1 MNHGQPSTSDMT
13 GTPDQEVPMKAT
25 LGISRR
31 DFVVTTFAVGGGLA
45 LGFAFPKNDPER
57 VALAGRLSGR
67 PWESLAGKS
76 DVEVGPW
83 LLIAPDDT
91 VTIRVGQSEMGQ
103 GVITSCAKMV
113 AEELECDWSKVRAE
127 YVSVN
132 RHFRENKVYK
142 RLVTTSSS
150 SVRLGRPYLQQAGA
164 SARERLMAAAAQ
176 SWNVPRSELTVKD
189 GVISHK
195 LTGRTLRYGEVAE
208 KAAAIKL
215 PAEPKIKTPDQYT
228 LLKKPTKLLDT
239 PLKVDGSAAYGIDV
253 RVPGMLYA
261 AIKASPVFKGK
272 VKSYNADVVR
282 SRPGVHSIVEFS
294 GEEIEAGVA
303 VIADSYWH
311 ARTALEATPIE
322 WDEGIHGNDSSE
334 EFFRSSRAMLDE
346 PGAKVVTKKGDPE
359 GVLKNASKVVEAV
372 YEVPYLDHAVMEPF
386 NCTAQVTSDRVDIW
400 VGSQDPENAT
410 IDASKVTG
418 IPLEKI
424 YLHNC
429 FLGGGFGRRGNQDDV
444 RQAVAIAK
452 QLGGRPVK
460 VIWSREETTRHG
472 YYRPMR
478 VSRFRAALGPDGT
491 PLAWHTRV
499 VGTDEDVFAAKLVA
513 AEGNFASQT
522 RVVRTDE
529 PADEQLIRGLH
540 KLPYFA
546 PHQLFD
552 YQLRKTHVPTGPW
565 TSVGR
570 SQNEFFLETF
580 VDELAHAAGRE
591 PYRYR
596 RALLQAN
603 AEFVFAKNWIQVL
616 DAAAQQSGW
625 SQKLPAGTGRGIAI
639 GDSRRLSRTE
649 ITICA
654 MVATVAVSQKGE
666 VRVERLDVA
675 IDTGPFLV
683 NPLAAERQVEMQVA
697 MGLAAVL
704 RQEITIE
711 NGRVVQG
718 NFETY
723 PLLRPAEIPEI
734 KVQFVRATDDPIA
747 GIGEEI
753 VGWVAPAVCNA
764 IFAVTGK
771 RIRSLPLKKHDLSW
785 HS

>member
-1 MNHGQPSTSDMT
+1 MT
-13 GTPDQEVPMKAT
+13 AT
-25 LGISRR
+25 RGMSRR
-31 DFVVTTFAVGGGLA
+31 EFVVTTFAVGGGLA
-45 LGFAFPKNDPER
+45 LGLSFPKNEAER
-57 VALAGRLSGR
+57 AAIAVRLSGR

-76 DVEVGPW
+76 DIEVGPW
-83 LLIAPDDT
+83 LMIAPDDT

-142 RLVTTSSS
+142 RLTTTSSS

-176 SWNVPRSELTVKD
+176 TWGVPRSELTVKD
-189 GVISHK
+189 GVITH
-195 LTGRTLRYGEVAE
+195 TPTRRTLRYGQVAQ
-208 KAAAIKL
+208 KAVAIKL

-228 LLKKPTKLLDT
+228 LLKKPTKLLDV
-239 PLKVDGSAAYGIDV
+239 PPKVDGSATYGIDV

-261 AIKASPVFKGK
+261 AVKASPVFKGK
-272 VKSYNADVVR
+272 LKSYNADAVKN
-282 SRPGVHSIVEFS
+282 RPGVHSVVEFS

-303 VIADSYWH
+303 VVADSYWH
-311 ARTALEATPIE
+311 ARTALDALPIE
-322 WDEGIHGNDSSE
+322 WDEGMHGNDTSE
-334 EFFRSSRAMLDE
+334 GFFKSSRAALDE

-359 GVLKNASKVVEAV
+359 ALLENAPQVVEAI
-372 YEVPYLDHAVMEPF
+372 YEVPYLDHVVMEPF
-386 NCTAQVTSDRVDIW
+386 NCTAQVTPERVDLW
-400 VGSQDPENAT
+400 VGSQEPEGAT
-410 IDASKVTG
+410 IDASKITG
-418 IPLEKI
+418 VPVENI

-452 QLGGRPVK
+452 QLEGRPVK

-478 VSRFRAALGPDGT
+478 VSRFRAALGPDGM
-491 PLAWHTRV
+491 PAAWTTRV
-499 VGTDEDVFAAKLVA
+499 VGLDENYP
-513 AEGNFASQT
+513 G
-522 RVVRTDE
+522 
-529 PADEQLIRGLH
+529 DEQVLRGLH
-540 KLPYFA
+540 KLPYFV
-546 PHQLFD
+546 PNQLFD
-552 YQLRKTHVPTGPW
+552 YHLRKTHVPTGPW

-580 VDELAHAAGRE
+580 VDELAHAAGQD
-591 PYRYR
+591 PYHYR
-596 RALLQAN
+596 RALLEAN
-603 AEFVFAKNWIQVL
+603 AEFPFAKSWTQVL
-616 DAAAQQSGW
+616 GAVVEKSGW
-625 SQKLPAGTGRGIAI
+625 GKQLPAGTGMGIAI
-639 GDSRRLSRTE
+639 GDSRRLTRSE

-654 MVATVAVSQKGE
+654 VVATVAVSKKGE

-675 IDTGPFLV
+675 VDTGPFLV

-711 NGRVVQG
+711 KGRVVQG
-718 NFETY
+718 NFDTY
-723 PLLRPAEIPEI
+723 PLLRPSEIPEI
-734 KVQFVRATDDPIA
+734 NVYFVRATDDPIA
-747 GIGEEI
+747 GIGEEVI
-753 VGWVAPAVCNA
+753 GWVAPAVCNA

-771 RIRSLPLKKHDLSW
+771 RIRSLPLKRYDLSW
-785 HS
+785 V

>member
-1 MNHGQPSTSDMT
+1 MT
-13 GTPDQEVPMKAT
+13 AT
-25 LGISRR
+25 RGMSRR
-31 DFVVTTFAVGGGLA
+31 EFVVTTFAVGGGLA
-45 LGFAFPKNDPER
+45 LGLSFPKNEAER
-57 VALAGRLSGR
+57 AAIAVRLSGR

-76 DVEVGPW
+76 DIEVGPW
-83 LLIAPDDT
+83 LMIAPDDT

-132 RHFRENKVYK
+132 RHFRDNKVYK
-142 RLVTTSSS
+142 RLTTTSSS

-176 SWNVPRSELTVKD
+176 TWGVPRSELTVKD
-189 GVISHK
+189 GVITH
-195 LTGRTLRYGEVAE
+195 TPTRRTLRYGQVAQ

-228 LLKKPTKLLDT
+228 LLKKPTKLLDV
-239 PLKVDGSAAYGIDV
+239 PPKVDGSATYGIDV

-261 AIKASPVFKGK
+261 AVKASPVFKGK
-272 VKSYNADVVR
+272 LKSYNADAVKN
-282 SRPGVHSIVEFS
+282 RPGVHSVVEFS
-294 GEEIEAGVA
+294 GDEIEAGVA
-303 VIADSYWH
+303 VVADSYWH
-311 ARTALEATPIE
+311 ARTALDALPIE
-322 WDEGIHGNDSSE
+322 WDEGMHGNDTSE
-334 EFFRSSRAMLDE
+334 GFFKSSRAALDE

-359 GVLKNASKVVEAV
+359 ALLENAPQVVEAI
-372 YEVPYLDHAVMEPF
+372 YEVPYLDHVVMEPF
-386 NCTAQVTSDRVDIW
+386 NCTAQVTPERVDLW
-400 VGSQDPENAT
+400 VGSQEPEGAT
-410 IDASKVTG
+410 IDASKITG
-418 IPLEKI
+418 VPVENI

-452 QLGGRPVK
+452 QLEGRPVK

-478 VSRFRAALGPDGT
+478 VSRFRAALGPDGM
-491 PLAWHTRV
+491 PAAWTTRV
-499 VGTDEDVFAAKLVA
+499 VGLDENYP
-513 AEGNFASQT
+513 G
-522 RVVRTDE
+522 
-529 PADEQLIRGLH
+529 DEQVLRGLH
-540 KLPYFA
+540 KLPYFV
-546 PHQLFD
+546 PNQLFD
-552 YQLRKTHVPTGPW
+552 YHLRKTHVPTGPW

-580 VDELAHAAGRE
+580 VDELAHAAGQD
-591 PYRYR
+591 PYHYR
-596 RALLQAN
+596 RALLEAN
-603 AEFVFAKNWIQVL
+603 AEFPFAKAWIRVL
-616 DAAAQQSGW
+616 GAVAEKSGW
-625 SQKLPAGTGRGIAI
+625 GQKLPAGTGMGIAI

-654 MVATVAVSQKGE
+654 VVATLSVSKKGE

-675 IDTGPFLV
+675 MDTGPFLV

-711 NGRVVQG
+711 KGRVVQA
-718 NFETY
+718 NFDTY
-723 PLLRPAEIPEI
+723 PLLRATEIPDI
-734 KVQFVRATDDPIA
+734 KVHFVRATDDPIA
-747 GIGEEI
+747 GIGEEAI
-753 VGWVAPAVCNA
+753 GWVAPAVCNA
-764 IFAVTGK
+764 IFAAMGK
-771 RIRSLPLKKHDLSW
+771 RIRSLPLKRHDLSW

>member
-1 MNHGQPSTSDMT
+1 MT
-13 GTPDQEVPMKAT
+13 AT
-25 LGISRR
+25 RGMSRR
-31 DFVVTTFAVGGGLA
+31 EFVVTTFAVGGGLA
-45 LGFAFPKNDPER
+45 LGLSFPKNEAER
-57 VALAGRLSGR
+57 AAIAVRLSGR

-76 DVEVGPW
+76 DIEVGPW
-83 LLIAPDDT
+83 LMIAPDDT

-142 RLVTTSSS
+142 RLTTTSSS

-176 SWNVPRSELTVKD
+176 TWGVPRSELTVKD
-189 GVISHK
+189 GVITH
-195 LTGRTLRYGEVAE
+195 TPTRRTLRYGQVAQ

-228 LLKKPTKLLDT
+228 LLKKPTKLLDV
-239 PLKVDGSAAYGIDV
+239 PPKVDGSATYGIDV

-261 AIKASPVFKGK
+261 AVKASPVFKGK
-272 VKSYNADVVR
+272 LKSYNADAVKN
-282 SRPGVHSIVEFS
+282 RPGVHSVVEFS
-294 GEEIEAGVA
+294 GDEIEAGVA
-303 VIADSYWH
+303 VVADSYWH
-311 ARTALEATPIE
+311 ARTALDALPIE
-322 WDEGIHGNDSSE
+322 WDEGMHGNDTSE
-334 EFFRSSRAMLDE
+334 GFFKSSRAALDE

-359 GVLKNASKVVEAV
+359 ALLENAPQVVEAI
-372 YEVPYLDHAVMEPF
+372 YEVPYLDHVVMEPF
-386 NCTAQVTSDRVDIW
+386 NCTAQVTPERVDLW
-400 VGSQDPENAT
+400 VGSQEPEGAT
-410 IDASKVTG
+410 IDASKITG
-418 IPLEKI
+418 VPVENI

-452 QLGGRPVK
+452 QLEGRPVK

-478 VSRFRAALGPDGT
+478 VSRFRAALGPDGM
-491 PLAWHTRV
+491 PAAWTTRV
-499 VGTDEDVFAAKLVA
+499 VGLDENYP
-513 AEGNFASQT
+513 G
-522 RVVRTDE
+522 
-529 PADEQLIRGLH
+529 DEQVLRGLH
-540 KLPYFA
+540 KLPYFV
-546 PHQLFD
+546 PNQLFD
-552 YQLRKTHVPTGPW
+552 YHLRKTHVPTGPW

-580 VDELAHAAGRE
+580 VDELAHAAGQD
-591 PYRYR
+591 PYHYR
-596 RALLQAN
+596 RALLEAN
-603 AEFVFAKNWIQVL
+603 AEFPFAKSWTQVL
-616 DAAAQQSGW
+616 GAVVEKSGW
-625 SQKLPAGTGRGIAI
+625 GKQLPAGTGMGIAI
-639 GDSRRLSRTE
+639 GDSRRLTRTE

-654 MVATVAVSQKGE
+654 VVATVAVSKKGE

-675 IDTGPFLV
+675 VDTGPFLV

-711 NGRVVQG
+711 KGRVVQG
-718 NFETY
+718 NFDTY
-723 PLLRPAEIPEI
+723 PLLRPSEIPEI
-734 KVQFVRATDDPIA
+734 NVYFVRATDDPIA
-747 GIGEEI
+747 GIGEEVI
-753 VGWVAPAVCNA
+753 GWVAPAVCNA
-764 IFAVTGK
+764 IFAATGK
-771 RIRSLPLKKHDLSW
+771 RIRSLPLKRHDLSW
-785 HS
+785 V

>member
-1 MNHGQPSTSDMT
+1 MT
-13 GTPDQEVPMKAT
+13 AT
-25 LGISRR
+25 RGMSRR
-31 DFVVTTFAVGGGLA
+31 EFVVTTFAVGGGLA
-45 LGFAFPKNDPER
+45 LGLSFPKNEAER
-57 VALAGRLSGR
+57 AAIAVRLSGR

-76 DVEVGPW
+76 DIEVGPW
-83 LLIAPDDT
+83 LMIAPDDT

-142 RLVTTSSS
+142 RLTTTSSS

-176 SWNVPRSELTVKD
+176 TWGVPRSELTVKD
-189 GVISHK
+189 GVITH
-195 LTGRTLRYGEVAE
+195 TPTHRTLRYGQVAQ

-228 LLKKPTKLLDT
+228 LLKKPTKLLDV
-239 PLKVDGSAAYGIDV
+239 PPKVDGSATYGIDV

-261 AIKASPVFKGK
+261 AVKASPVFKGK
-272 VKSYNADVVR
+272 LKSYNADAVKN
-282 SRPGVHSIVEFS
+282 RPGVHSVVEFS
-294 GEEIEAGVA
+294 GDEIEAGVA
-303 VIADSYWH
+303 VVADSYWH
-311 ARTALEATPIE
+311 ARTALDALPIE
-322 WDEGIHGNDSSE
+322 WDEGMHGNDTSE
-334 EFFRSSRAMLDE
+334 GFFKSSRAALDE

-359 GVLKNASKVVEAV
+359 ALLENAPQVVEAI
-372 YEVPYLDHAVMEPF
+372 YEVPYLDHVVMEPF
-386 NCTAQVTSDRVDIW
+386 NCTAQVTPERVDLW
-400 VGSQDPENAT
+400 VGSQEPEGAT
-410 IDASKVTG
+410 IDASKITG
-418 IPLEKI
+418 VPVENI

-452 QLGGRPVK
+452 QLEGRPVK

-478 VSRFRAALGPDGT
+478 VSRFRAALGPDGM
-491 PLAWHTRV
+491 PAAWTTRV
-499 VGTDEDVFAAKLVA
+499 VGLDENYP
-513 AEGNFASQT
+513 G
-522 RVVRTDE
+522 
-529 PADEQLIRGLH
+529 DEQVLRGLH
-540 KLPYFA
+540 KLPYFV
-546 PHQLFD
+546 PNQLFD
-552 YQLRKTHVPTGPW
+552 YHLRKTHVPTGPW

-580 VDELAHAAGRE
+580 VDELAHAAGQD
-591 PYRYR
+591 PYHYR
-596 RALLQAN
+596 RALLEAN
-603 AEFVFAKNWIQVL
+603 AEFPFAKSWTQVL
-616 DAAAQQSGW
+616 GAVVEKSGW
-625 SQKLPAGTGRGIAI
+625 GKQLPAGTGMGIAI
-639 GDSRRLSRTE
+639 GDSRRLTRTE

-654 MVATVAVSQKGE
+654 VVATVAVSKKGE

-675 IDTGPFLV
+675 VDTGPFLV

-711 NGRVVQG
+711 KGRVVQG
-718 NFETY
+718 NFDTY
-723 PLLRPAEIPEI
+723 PLLRPSEIPEI
-734 KVQFVRATDDPIA
+734 NVYFVRATDDPIA
-747 GIGEEI
+747 GIGEEVI
-753 VGWVAPAVCNA
+753 GWVAPAVCNA
-764 IFAVTGK
+764 IFAATGK
-771 RIRSLPLKKHDLSW
+771 RIRSLPLKRHDLSW
-785 HS
+785 V

>member
-1 MNHGQPSTSDMT
+1 MT
-13 GTPDQEVPMKAT
+13 AT
-25 LGISRR
+25 RGMSRR
-31 DFVVTTFAVGGGLA
+31 EFVVTTFAVGGGLA
-45 LGFAFPKNDPER
+45 LGLSFPKNEAER
-57 VALAGRLSGR
+57 AAIAVRLSGR

-76 DVEVGPW
+76 DSEVGPW
-83 LLIAPDDT
+83 LMIAPDDT

-142 RLVTTSSS
+142 RLTTTSSS

-176 SWNVPRSELTVKD
+176 TWGVPRSELTVKD
-189 GVISHK
+189 GVITH
-195 LTGRTLRYGEVAE
+195 TPTHRTLRYGQVAQ

-228 LLKKPTKLLDT
+228 LLKKPTKLLDV
-239 PLKVDGSAAYGIDV
+239 PPKVDGSATYGIDV

-261 AIKASPVFKGK
+261 AVKASPVFKGK
-272 VKSYNADVVR
+272 LKSYNADAVKN
-282 SRPGVHSIVEFS
+282 RPGVHSVVEFS

-303 VIADSYWH
+303 VVADSYWH
-311 ARTALEATPIE
+311 ARTALDALPIE
-322 WDEGIHGNDSSE
+322 WDEGMHGNDTSE
-334 EFFRSSRAMLDE
+334 GFFKSSRAALDE

-359 GVLKNASKVVEAV
+359 ALLENAPQVVEAI
-372 YEVPYLDHAVMEPF
+372 YEVPYLDHVVMEPF
-386 NCTAQVTSDRVDIW
+386 NCTAQVTPERVDLW
-400 VGSQDPENAT
+400 VGSQEPEGAT
-410 IDASKVTG
+410 IDASKITG
-418 IPLEKI
+418 VPVENI

-452 QLGGRPVK
+452 QLEGRPVK

-478 VSRFRAALGPDGT
+478 VSRFRAALGPDGM
-491 PLAWHTRV
+491 PAAWTTRV
-499 VGTDEDVFAAKLVA
+499 VGLDENYP
-513 AEGNFASQT
+513 G
-522 RVVRTDE
+522 
-529 PADEQLIRGLH
+529 DEQVLRGLH
-540 KLPYFA
+540 KLPYFV
-546 PHQLFD
+546 PNQLFD
-552 YQLRKTHVPTGPW
+552 YHLRKTHVPTGPW

-580 VDELAHAAGRE
+580 VDELAHAAGQD
-591 PYRYR
+591 PYHYR
-596 RALLQAN
+596 RALLEAN
-603 AEFVFAKNWIQVL
+603 AEFPFAKSWTQVL
-616 DAAAQQSGW
+616 GAVVEKSGW
-625 SQKLPAGTGRGIAI
+625 GKQLPAGTGMGIAI
-639 GDSRRLSRTE
+639 GDSRRLTRTE

-654 MVATVAVSQKGE
+654 VVATVAVSKKGE

-675 IDTGPFLV
+675 VDTGPFLV

-711 NGRVVQG
+711 KGRVVQG
-718 NFETY
+718 NFDTY
-723 PLLRPAEIPEI
+723 PLLRPSEIPEI
-734 KVQFVRATDDPIA
+734 NVYFVRATDDPIA
-747 GIGEEI
+747 GIGEEVI
-753 VGWVAPAVCNA
+753 GWVAPAVCNA
-764 IFAVTGK
+764 IFAATGK
-771 RIRSLPLKKHDLSW
+771 RIRSLPLKRHDLSW
-785 HS
+785 V

>member
-1 MNHGQPSTSDMT
+1 MT
-13 GTPDQEVPMKAT
+13 AT
-25 LGISRR
+25 RGMSRR
-31 DFVVTTFAVGGGLA
+31 EFVVTTFAVGGGLA
-45 LGFAFPKNDPER
+45 LGLSFPKNEAER
-57 VALAGRLSGR
+57 AAIAVRLSGR

-76 DVEVGPW
+76 DIEVGPW
-83 LLIAPDDT
+83 LMIAPDDT

-142 RLVTTSSS
+142 RLTTTSSS

-176 SWNVPRSELTVKD
+176 TWGVPRSELTVKD
-189 GVISHK
+189 GVITH
-195 LTGRTLRYGEVAE
+195 TPTR
-208 KAAAIKL
+208 AAAIKL

-228 LLKKPTKLLDT
+228 LLKKPTKLLDV
-239 PLKVDGSAAYGIDV
+239 PPKVDGSATYGIDV

-261 AIKASPVFKGK
+261 AVKASPVFKGK
-272 VKSYNADVVR
+272 LKSYNADAVKN
-282 SRPGVHSIVEFS
+282 RPGVHSVVEFS

-303 VIADSYWH
+303 VVADSYWH
-311 ARTALEATPIE
+311 ARTALDALPIE
-322 WDEGIHGNDSSE
+322 WNEGMHGNDTSE
-334 EFFRSSRAMLDE
+334 GFFKSSRAALDE

-359 GVLKNASKVVEAV
+359 ALLENAPQVVEAI
-372 YEVPYLDHAVMEPF
+372 YEVPYLDHVVMEPF
-386 NCTAQVTSDRVDIW
+386 NCTAQVTPERVDIW
-400 VGSQDPENAT
+400 VGSQEPEGAT
-410 IDASKVTG
+410 IDASKITG
-418 IPLEKI
+418 VPVENI

-452 QLGGRPVK
+452 QLEGRPVK

-478 VSRFRAALGPDGT
+478 VSRFRAALGPDGM
-491 PLAWHTRV
+491 PAAWTTRV
-499 VGTDEDVFAAKLVA
+499 VGLDENYP
-513 AEGNFASQT
+513 G
-522 RVVRTDE
+522 
-529 PADEQLIRGLH
+529 DEQVLRGLH
-540 KLPYFA
+540 KLPYFV
-546 PHQLFD
+546 PNQLFD
-552 YQLRKTHVPTGPW
+552 YHLRKTHVPTGPW

-580 VDELAHAAGRE
+580 VDELAHAAGQD
-591 PYRYR
+591 PYHYR
-596 RALLQAN
+596 RALLEAN
-603 AEFVFAKNWIQVL
+603 AEFPFAKSWTQVL
-616 DAAAQQSGW
+616 GAVVEKSGW
-625 SQKLPAGTGRGIAI
+625 GKQLPAGTGMGIAI
-639 GDSRRLSRTE
+639 GDSRRLTRTE

-654 MVATVAVSQKGE
+654 VVATVAVSKKGE

-675 IDTGPFLV
+675 VDTGPFLV

-711 NGRVVQG
+711 KGRVVQG
-718 NFETY
+718 NFDTY
-723 PLLRPAEIPEI
+723 PLLRPSEIPEI
-734 KVQFVRATDDPIA
+734 NVSFVRATDDPIA
-747 GIGEEI
+747 GIGEEVI
-753 VGWVAPAVCNA
+753 GWVAPAVCNA

-771 RIRSLPLKKHDLSW
+771 RIRSLPLKRHDLSW
-785 HS
+785 V

>member
-1 MNHGQPSTSDMT
+1 
-13 GTPDQEVPMKAT
+13 
-25 LGISRR
+25 
-31 DFVVTTFAVGGGLA
+31 
-45 LGFAFPKNDPER
+45 
-57 VALAGRLSGR
+57 
-67 PWESLAGKS
+67 
-76 DVEVGPW
+76 
-83 LLIAPDDT
+83 
-91 VTIRVGQSEMGQ
+91 
-103 GVITSCAKMV
+103 MV

-176 SWNVPRSELTVKD
+176 TWSVPRSELTVKD
-189 GVISHK
+189 GVITHK
-195 LTGRTLRYGEVAE
+195 LTGRTLRYGQVAE

-228 LLKKPTKLLDT
+228 LMKKSTKLLDT
-239 PLKVDGSAAYGIDV
+239 PLKVDGSATYGIDV
-253 RVPGMLYA
+253 RVPGMLCA
-261 AIKASPVFKGK
+261 AVKASPVFKGK
-272 VKSYNADVVR
+272 VKSYNADLLKN
-282 SRPGVHSIVEFS
+282 RPGVHSVVEFS

-303 VIADSYWH
+303 VVADSYWH
-311 ARTALEATPIE
+311 ARTALEAMPID
-322 WDEGIHGNDSSE
+322 WDEGTHGNDSSE
-334 EFFRSSRAMLDE
+334 EFFKSSRATLDE
-346 PGAKVVTKKGDPE
+346 PGAKVVTRKGDPE
-359 GVLKNASKVVEAV
+359 AVLKNASQVVEAV
-372 YEVPYLDHAVMEPF
+372 YEVPYLDHTVMEPF

-400 VGSQDPENAT
+400 VGSQDPENAAM
-410 IDASKVTG
+410 DASKVTG
-418 IPLEKI
+418 VPVEKI

-478 VSRFRAALGPDGT
+478 VSRFRAALGPDGM

-513 AEGNFASQT
+513 AEGNLASQT

-540 KLPYFA
+540 KLPYFV
-546 PHQLFD
+546 PNQLFD
-552 YQLRKTHVPTGPW
+552 YHLRKTHVPTGPW

-580 VDELAHAAGRE
+580 VDELAHTAGKD
-591 PYRYR
+591 PYQYR
-596 RALLQAN
+596 RALLEAN
-603 AEFVFAKNWIQVL
+603 AEFPFAKAWIQVL
-616 DAAAQQSGW
+616 GAAAEQSAWGRK
-625 SQKLPAGTGRGIAI
+625 SPAGTGMGIAM

-654 MVATVAVSQKGE
+654 MVATVGVSQKGE
-666 VRVERLDVA
+666 VRVEQLDVA

-683 NPLAAERQVEMQVA
+683 NPLAVERQVEMQVA

-711 NGRVVQG
+711 KGRVVQG
-718 NFETY
+718 NFDTY
-723 PLLRPAEIPEI
+723 PLLRPSEIPEI
-734 KVQFVRATDDPIA
+734 KVHFVQATDDPIA

-753 VGWVAPAVCNA
+753 IGWVAPAVCNA
-764 IFAVTGK
+764 VFAATGK
-771 RIRSLPLKKHDLSW
+771 RVRSLPLKNHDLSW
-785 HS
+785 T

>member
-1 MNHGQPSTSDMT
+1 MT
-13 GTPDQEVPMKAT
+13 AIRGM
-25 LGISRR
+25 SRR
-31 DFVVTTFAVGGGLA
+31 EFVVTTFAVSGGLA
-45 LGFAFPKNDPER
+45 LGLAFPKDEAER
-57 VALAGRLSGR
+57 AAVTVRLSGR

-76 DVEVGPW
+76 DIEVGPW
-83 LLIAPDDT
+83 LMIAPDDT
-91 VTIRVGQSEMGQ
+91 VTIRIGQSEMGQ

-142 RLVTTSSS
+142 RLTTTSSS

-176 SWNVPRSELTVKD
+176 TWSVPRSELTVKD
-189 GVISHK
+189 GVITHTP
-195 LTGRTLRYGEVAE
+195 TGRTVRYGQVAQ
-208 KAAAIKL
+208 KAAAIRL

-228 LLKKPTKLLDT
+228 LMKKPTKLLDV
-239 PLKVDGSAAYGIDV
+239 PPKVDGSATYGIDV

-261 AIKASPVFKGK
+261 AAKASPVFKGK
-272 VKSYNADVVR
+272 VKSYNADAIKN
-282 SRPGVHSIVEFS
+282 RPGVHSVVEFS

-303 VIADSYWH
+303 VVADSYWH
-311 ARTALEATPIE
+311 AKTALDAMPIE
-322 WDEGIHGNDSSE
+322 WDEGTHGDDSSE
-334 EFFRSSRAMLDE
+334 EFFKSSRMALDE

-359 GVLKNASKVVEAV
+359 AVLRNAPHVVEAI
-372 YEVPYLDHAVMEPF
+372 YEVPYLDHTVMEPF
-386 NCTAQVTSDRVDIW
+386 NCTAQITSGRVDIW

-410 IDASKVTG
+410 LDAAKVAG
-418 IPLEKI
+418 VPVEKV
-424 YLHNC
+424 YFHNC

-452 QLGGRPVK
+452 QLDGRPVK
-460 VIWSREETTRHG
+460 VIWSREETTQHG

-478 VSRFRAALGPDGT
+478 VSRFRAALAPDGM
-491 PLAWHTRV
+491 PAAWTTRV
-499 VGTDEDVFAAKLVA
+499 VGMDENYP
-513 AEGNFASQT
+513 G
-522 RVVRTDE
+522 
-529 PADEQLIRGLH
+529 DEQVLRGLH
-540 KLPYFA
+540 KLPYFV
-546 PHQLFD
+546 PHQQFD
-552 YQLRKTHVPTGPW
+552 YHLRKTQVPTGPW

-580 VDELAHAAGRE
+580 VDELAHAAGKD

-596 RALLQAN
+596 RALLEAN
-603 AEFVFAKNWIQVL
+603 SEFPFAKSWIQVL
-616 DAAAQQSGW
+616 DAVAEKSGW
-625 SQKLPAGTGRGIAI
+625 GKQAPAGTGKGIAM
-639 GDSRRLSRTE
+639 GDSRRLTRTE

-654 MVATVAVSQKGE
+654 LVATVAVSKKGE
-666 VRVERLDVA
+666 IRVQRFDVA

-683 NPLAAERQVEMQVA
+683 NPLAAERQVEMQIA

-711 NGRVVQG
+711 KGRVVQG
-718 NFETY
+718 NFDTY
-723 PLLRPAEIPEI
+723 PLLRPAEIPEV
-734 KVQFVRATDDPIA
+734 KVYFVRATDDPIA

-753 VGWVAPAVCNA
+753 IGWVAPAVCNA

-785 HS
+785 V